1 MSASFTPGPWTLSFN
16 SATAEPT
23 RALGGKFKPRGHK
36 SLNDYLLRVEVTGE
50 NVRSDAALIE
60 AAPELYEG
68 AVDTI
73 EALKLLRLV
82 LRLGLASDA
91 KVVAVI
97 DAHLDELE
105 YATAKAR
112 GEQVAP

>member
-73 EALKLLRLV
+73 EALKLLRL
-82 LRLGLASDA
+82 GLASDA